1 MEKYARQAVG
11 EGVKVVE
18 DIHIGL
24 DSEIYRVLNLH
35 YNRNNH
41 IEVSSIFVWVIKSM
55 IFIECQF
62 SGAEQFSLCCRSD
75 FERVLQSYSGWKG
88 HRAIMEEINLQ
99 GDLSDGRSRAR
110 LFQVTELLRAIGV
123 KW

>member
-41 IEVSSIFVWVIKSM
+41 IDVSLI
-55 IFIECQF
+55 
-62 SGAEQFSLCCRSD
+62 
-75 FERVLQSYSGWKG
+75 
-88 HRAIMEEINLQ
+88 
-99 GDLSDGRSRAR
+99 
-110 LFQVTELLRAIGV
+110 
-123 KW
+123 